1 MLYSAPPKVI
11 DPVLALPK
19 ATIAAPATES
29 VPISPLKVI
38 FPLLPVA
45 PIVIF
50 PTSLLAVPPIFPL
63 ITTAPAP

>member
-1 MLYSAPPKVI
+1 MI

-19 ATIAAPATES
+19 ATTAAPATES

-38 FPLLPVA
+38 FPALPVA

-50 PTSLLAVPPIFPL
+50 PRSLLAVPPILPVMV
-63 ITTAPAP
+63 TVPEP